1 MNMSNMAGHD
11 MGTSRLVLGE
21 KPENALC
28 EAPGP
33 PGVKA
38 LVVWEERW

>member
-1 MNMSNMAGHD
+1 MINMAGHN
-11 MGTSRLVLGE
+11 MGTTGLVLGE

-28 EAPGP
+28 EAPAP

-38 LVVWEERW
+38 LVVREERW